1 MIPYE
6 PCDERAERSRLDG
19 QWKEVVVVELLLSGV
34 GSNKREKRVFPGVGM
49 EGRMKKGLLAGI
61 VALFAMLALAS
72 PGAASN
78 ATIIGTDTIRVT
90 ATANETNRILVTY
103 ASGSDIYT
111 VSDSAANITASG
123 LCAAVDTHTV
133 ECPGPGITTIDVD
146 VGRANDSAE
155 LDRVTI
161 PTAVTGKLVGDSGND
176 TLLGANGPGDIR
188 GGSGRDLIDGRNGAD
203 DIQGGSN
210 TDMLLYP
217 ADRATTLFVTVGS
230 GNNNDGNELDQTGS
244 RRDTVHADVEGVTGA
259 LGGDI
264 LIGDRSA
271 ETLIGGD
278 GNDFLAGQGG
288 GDALFGLL
296 GDDLLS
302 GGDGNDTARGFF
314 GNDRVL
320 GGPGNDRLIG
330 GADNDFVRGK
340 KGIDVMKG
348 NTGIDAINAKDGT
361 RDTKINCGPG
371 PRSQEWAKRD
381 KRLDPRPR
389 SC

>member
-1 MIPYE
+1 
-6 PCDERAERSRLDG
+6 
-19 QWKEVVVVELLLSGV
+19 
-34 GSNKREKRVFPGVGM
+34 
-49 EGRMKKGLLAGI
+49 MKKARLAGI
-61 VALFAMLALAS
+61 AALGVTIVAAPSAL
-72 PGAASN
+72 ASN
-78 ATIIGTDTIRVT
+78 ATITGDTIRVT
-90 ATANETNRILVTY
+90 ASPNEINRVLVTY
-103 ASGSDIYT
+103 ASGTDIYT
-111 VSDSAANITASG
+111 VTDEGANITASG
-123 LCAAVDTHTV
+123 LCAAIDSHNVS
-133 ECPGPGITTIDVD
+133 CPGTGIKTVDVD
-146 VGRANDSAE
+146 VGRGNDSAE
-155 LDRVTI
+155 LDRLTI
-161 PTAVTGKLVGDSGND
+161 PTAVEGKLDGDRGND
-176 TLLGANGPGDIR
+176 ILLGANGPDDIR

-203 DIQGGSN
+203 DIHGGSN

-217 ADRATTLFVTVGS
+217 ADRTTALFVTVGS

-244 RRDTVHADVEGVTGA
+244 IRDTVHGDVEGVTGA
-259 LGGDI
+259 AGGDI

-320 GGPGNDRLIG
+320 GGPGNDRVIG
-330 GADNDFVRGK
+330 GADNDYVRGK
-340 KGIDVMKG
+340 AGIDVMKG

-361 RDTKINCGPG
+361 RDLKINCGPG

>member
-1 MIPYE
+1 
-6 PCDERAERSRLDG
+6 
-19 QWKEVVVVELLLSGV
+19 
-34 GSNKREKRVFPGVGM
+34 
-49 EGRMKKGLLAGI
+49 MKKGSLAGI
-61 VALFAMLALAS
+61 VGLLGMLALAL
-72 PGAASN
+72 PANASN

-111 VSDSAANITASG
+111 VRDSAANITASG
-123 LCAAVDTHTV
+123 LCAAVDSHAV

-155 LDRVTI
+155 LDRATI
-161 PTAVTGKLVGDSGND
+161 PTAITGKLDGSSGSD
-176 TLLGANGPGDIR
+176 TLLGSNGPGDIE

-210 TDMLLYP
+210 IDMLLYP
-217 ADRATTLFVTVGS
+217 ADRTTALFVTVGS
-230 GNNNDGNELDQTGS
+230 GNNDDGNELDQTGS
-244 RRDTVHADVEGVTGA
+244 RRDTVHGDVEGVTGA
-259 LGGDI
+259 AAGDI

-320 GGPGNDRLIG
+320 GGPGDDRLIG
-330 GADNDFVRGK
+330 GADNDFIRGK
-340 KGIDVMKG
+340 KGHDVMKG
-348 NTGIDAINAKDGT
+348 NTGIDFINAKDGT
-361 RDTKINCGPG
+361 RDVKINCGPG
-371 PRSQEWAKRD
+371 PNRLEGAKRD

>member
-1 MIPYE
+1 MQGAMK
-6 PCDERAERSRLDG
+6 RALLAAIAVLSAT
-19 QWKEVVVVELLLSGV
+19 LLS
-34 GSNKREKRVFPGVGM
+34 
-49 EGRMKKGLLAGI
+49 
-61 VALFAMLALAS
+61 AS
-72 PGAASN
+72 SAIASN
-78 ATIIGTDTIRVT
+78 ATIIGTDTIKVT

-111 VSDSAANITASG
+111 ITDSAANITASG
-123 LCAAVDTHTV
+123 LCAAVDSHTV
-133 ECPGPGITTIDVD
+133 TCPGPGITTIDVD

-155 LDRVTI
+155 LDRTTI

-176 TLLGANGPGDIR
+176 TLLGANGPGDIQ
-188 GGSGRDLIDGRNGAD
+188 GGTGRDLIDGRNGAD

-210 TDMLLYP
+210 TDTLLYP
-217 ADRATTLFVTVGS
+217 ADRTTTLFVTVGS

-244 RRDTVHADVEGVTGA
+244 RRDTVHGDVEGVTGA
-259 LGGDI
+259 AGGDI

-361 RDTKINCGPG
+361 RDVKINCGPG
-371 PRSQEWAKRD
+371 PNGLEGAKRD
-381 KRLDPRPR
+381 KRRDPRPR